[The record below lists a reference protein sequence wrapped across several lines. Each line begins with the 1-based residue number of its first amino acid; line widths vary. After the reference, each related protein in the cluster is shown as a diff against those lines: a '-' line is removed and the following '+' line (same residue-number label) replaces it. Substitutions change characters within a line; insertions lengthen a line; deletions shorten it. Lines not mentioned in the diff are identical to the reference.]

1 MCQINDGDKL
11 CGEGNVSVVGNVYTS
26 NGDMIIVT
34 WSTDDTLGTQRGGF
48 TMVVEFIPEQK
59 ESKWKSIIK
68 AVYTMNQS

>member
-59 ESKWKSIIK
+59 ESKLKSIIK